1 MTVKELNREQLTI
14 LKGHYLSKDGDIS
27 YGELFEADD
36 LVSDET
42 IFKEFEGFDFVEE
55 DF

>member
-1 MTVKELNREQLTI
+1 MNVRELNREQLTI
-14 LKGHYLSKDGDIS
+14 LKGRYLSKDEYIS
-27 YGELFEADD
+27 YGELLEADN

-42 IFKEFEGFDFVEE
+42 IFDELEGINFVEE